1 MAPFLLRAKSKAQ
14 RLFGVPGRDSGSA
27 TSPIRSYM
35 SAQSVPEPS
44 QPPPLGVSSPP
55 ATEPEPSPL
64 SSLQEK
70 IWNQA
75 YDDARTIEP
84 KLVERFEKLVFAEL
98 HRNEISAEFVDR
110 TEIGSHQMREFVQD
124 GLDRTKKEASFKQ
137 GIDDGLEVV
146 RAVRGI
152 MDRAVQVAPE
162 AAVVWAAVC
171 LGIEVC
177 DSTLRAK
184 EDSWHTVLG

>member
-1 MAPFLLRAKSKAQ
+1 
-14 RLFGVPGRDSGSA
+14 
-27 TSPIRSYM
+27 M
-35 SAQSVPEPS
+35 SAQSIPEPS
-44 QPPPLGVSSPP
+44 RPPPLGVSSPP

-64 SSLQEK
+64 PSLQEK

-98 HRNEISAEFVDR
+98 HRNETSAEFVDR
-110 TEIGSHQMREFVQD
+110 TENEMKTNRKVGSHQMRQFVQD

-137 GIDDGLEVV
+137 GLDDGLEVV

-152 MDRAVQVAPE
+152 MDRAVHAAPE

-171 LGIEVC
+171 LGIE
-177 DSTLRAK
+177 L
-184 EDSWHTVLG
+184 